1 MSRKTLSQIA
11 RKDIA
16 ETPYPIWNRLLTLT
30 SAKNQDSTTWNDSRS
45 YTTCL
50 ESFCIT
56 NTMNDVNIGKK
67 KTFQS
72 FYACCHELINV
83 AFIFTTLL
91 TESQNRSHMS
101 LNSIILLKWLTDYR
115 ILTKRFCHGIFADTY
130 FDICDEKTM
139 MKRRDVLMYI
149 NNAFYK

>member
-1 MSRKTLSQIA
+1 MKSIINVDFGEEPGFNDMERLS
-11 RKDIA
+11 KLYDVLGK
-16 ETPYPIWNRLLTLT
+16 LLHHQY
-30 SAKNQDSTTWNDSRS
+30 NEWCQYR
-45 YTTCL
+45 
-50 ESFCIT
+50 
-56 NTMNDVNIGKK
+56 KK